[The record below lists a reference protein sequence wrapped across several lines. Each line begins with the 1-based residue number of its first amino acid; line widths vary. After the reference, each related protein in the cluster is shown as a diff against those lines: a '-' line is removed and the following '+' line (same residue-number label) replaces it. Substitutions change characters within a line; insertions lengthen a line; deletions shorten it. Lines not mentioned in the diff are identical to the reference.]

1 MADALGIMVATIALL
16 TITTTATMVCAT
28 GSSVAISATVSGVIP
43 TAPHSLAPHVA
54 RPSWAILATMVRQ
67 WALALTPRLDHVA
80 TATAPRLDHVEM
92 VTYRTTA
99 TASDAAKAA
108 LATQL
113 LAPTPHCP
121 QPALVADVMVA

>member
-1 MADALGIMVATIALL
+1 MRDGFQRGDFGNGYRGNPNSATSFGA
-16 TITTTATMVCAT
+16 ARRPPVMG
-28 GSSVAISATVSGVIP
+28 GSSFGNGKGKNNGNVSSFGNGNSNGNSFGSGKRPAIARAT
-43 TAPHSLAPHVA
+43 T
-54 RPSWAILATMVRQ
+54 
-67 WALALTPRLDHVA
+67 
-80 TATAPRLDHVEM
+80 PRLDHVEM

>member
-28 GSSVAISATVSGVIP
+28 VSSVATSATATEATP
-43 TAPHSLAPHVA
+43 TAPHSLAQHVA
-54 RPSWAILATMVRQ
+54 RPSWAHLTIMVHQ

-80 TATAPRLDHVEM
+80 TATTPRLDHVEM

-108 LATQL
+108 LATPL